1 MTTQTPDSKPRAL
14 IAMSGGVD
22 SSVAAWLMQQAGYD
36 CTGITMRLTRNE
48 TLGQSGFHTCCSE
61 KDIEDA
67 AEVAFAMDIPY
78 EVLDF
83 TADFREQII
92 EKFVRVYEAGGTPNP
107 CIDCNKYMKF
117 RHLLDWARAHG
128 MEYVVTGHYARVEQD
143 EATGRF
149 LLKKGLDE
157 GKDQSYVLYNLTQE
171 QLAHIR
177 LPLGG
182 LHKTEVREIAEQH
195 KFVNARKHDSQDIC
209 FVPDGD
215 YARFMEDFTGKHYP
229 VGDFLDESGRVVGT
243 HNGAVRYTIGQR
255 KGLGLAMGA
264 PVYVCGK
271 DMQANTVTV
280 GPEEMLFDRIVY
292 ADEVNWIAI
301 PELTGPLRVTA
312 RTRYHQVEQ
321 AATVYPAECGWNLTS
336 PSAPLRPVRPWCCIR
351 ATPCWAAAPLREWK
365 SNKENKMQ
373 NQYSRTQLLL
383 GAEAMEKLHNSRV
396 AVFGIGGVGGCT
408 VEALARSGVGALDLI
423 DDDKVC
429 LTNLNRQ
436 IIATRSTVGQYKVDV
451 AAQRIHDIDPDIRVT
466 THRCFFGPET
476 QDQFDFTQY
485 DYVVDAIDTVT
496 GKLALVMKCKEV
508 GTPIICSMGA
518 GNKMDPTRFEVTDI
532 YKTSV
537 CPLAKV
543 MRTECRKRRIKHLK
557 VVYSKEPAMTPIE
570 DDDISCKNHCIC
582 PPGTQRKCTQ
592 RRSVPGSNAFVPSV
606 AGLIIGGEVV
616 KDLVGFV
623 PMKG

>member
-1 MTTQTPDSKPRAL
+1 MDKVL

-22 SSVAAWLMQQAGYD
+22 SSVAAFLMKEQGCECIGA
-36 CTGITMRLTRNE
+36 TMKLFHNE
-48 TLGQSGFHTCCSE
+48 DIGVSRTKTCCSLE
-61 KDIEDA
+61 DVEDA
-67 AEVAFAMDIPY
+67 RLVALRLGIPY
-78 EVLDF
+78 YVFNFSDDF
-83 TADFREQII
+83 KGQVIDRFISS
-92 EKFVRVYEAGGTPNP
+92 YERGATPNP
-107 CIDCNKYMKF
+107 CIDCNRYMKF
-117 RHLLDWARAHG
+117 DHLLRWAESHD

-229 VGDFLDESGRVVGT
+229 AGDFLDESGRVVGI

-321 AATVYPAECGWNLTS
+321 AATVYPAECGFRLEFDQ
-336 PSAPLRPVRPWCCIR
+336 PQRAP
-351 ATPCWAAAPLREWK
+351 TPG
-365 SNKENKMQ
+365 Q
-373 NQYSRTQLLL
+373 
-383 GAEAMEKLHNSRV
+383 
-396 AVFGIGGVGGCT
+396 AVVLYQG
-408 VEALARSGVGALDLI
+408 
-423 DDDKVC
+423 
-429 LTNLNRQ
+429 
-436 IIATRSTVGQYKVDV
+436 
-451 AAQRIHDIDPDIRVT
+451 
-466 THRCFFGPET
+466 
-476 QDQFDFTQY
+476 
-485 DYVVDAIDTVT
+485 DTVL
-496 GKLALVMKCKEV
+496 GG
-508 GTPIICSMGA
+508 GTI
-518 GNKMDPTRFEVTDI
+518 TRVE
-532 YKTSV
+532 K
-537 CPLAKV
+537 
-543 MRTECRKRRIKHLK
+543 
-557 VVYSKEPAMTPIE
+557 
-570 DDDISCKNHCIC
+570 
-582 PPGTQRKCTQ
+582 
-592 RRSVPGSNAFVPSV
+592 
-606 AGLIIGGEVV
+606 
-616 KDLVGFV
+616 
-623 PMKG
+623 